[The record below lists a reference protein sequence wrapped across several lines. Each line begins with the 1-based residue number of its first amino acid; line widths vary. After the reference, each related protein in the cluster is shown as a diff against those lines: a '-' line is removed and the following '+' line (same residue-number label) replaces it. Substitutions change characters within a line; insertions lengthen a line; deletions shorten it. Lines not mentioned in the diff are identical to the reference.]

1 MTQTRSVPSAFIA
14 GPVID
19 RIGIIYAPLLALAI
33 GIIISAS
40 PLKSMEIAIGPSY
53 RNQITNSFIACF
65 IFAHLFLVFFRS
77 HGNPVI
83 FRQHQIRFVIVPAL
97 LFGGM
102 LLSHWILVAVAVVAV
117 IWDVYHSS
125 MQTFGI
131 GRIYDA
137 KAGNNP
143 QVGRWLDLGL
153 NLLLYAG
160 PILAGATLMLH
171 VEQINQHAGESLFF
185 TAVPAYAMQHQRV
198 LTWLLL
204 GIGVPYITWYVFSY
218 WRLSQK
224 GYHVSFEKVM
234 LLASTGYCSIYT
246 WGFNSVG
253 QAFFIMNFF
262 HALQY
267 FVIVWTMEG
276 SNLQRRVGLSGI
288 RWGRWPTLL
297 GFLGIAV
304 GFGIWVEM
312 TQHSSDVVFAI
323 ITLVAVLH
331 FWYDGF
337 IWSVRR
343 KEV

>member
-1 MTQTRSVPSAFIA
+1 MTQSRSAPSVFIA

-40 PLKSMEIAIGPSY
+40 PLKSMEIEIGSY
-53 RNQITNSFIACF
+53 KNHISRSFIACF

-77 HGNPVI
+77 HANPVI
-83 FRQHQIRFVIVPAL
+83 FRQHQIQFVIVPIA

-102 LLSHWILVAVAVVAV
+102 LLSQWMLIAMAVLAIA
-117 IWDVYHSS
+117 WDVYHSC

-137 KAGNNP
+137 KAGNDPN
-143 QVGRWLDLGL
+143 VGRRLDLGL
-153 NLLLYAG
+153 NILLYAG

-171 VEQINQHAGESLFF
+171 VEQIDHHAGESLFF
-185 TAVPAYAMQHQRV
+185 TAVPAFAMQHQRV
-198 LTWLLL
+198 LTWLIL
-204 GIGVPYITWYVFSY
+204 GVGLPYITWYVLSY
-218 WRLSQK
+218 FRLWRQ
-224 GYHVSFEKVM
+224 GYHVSFEKVA
-234 LLASTGYCSIYT
+234 LLASTGYCSVYT

-267 FVIVWTMEG
+267 FVIVWKTEG
-276 SNLQRRVGLSGI
+276 SNLQKRAGLGGK

-297 GFLGIAV
+297 GFLCIAV
-304 GFGIWVEM
+304 GFGIWAEI
-312 TQHSSDVVFAI
+312 TQNDNDVVFII
-323 ITLVAVLH
+323 ITLVAILH